1 MTIVPNTDLIRRV
14 PLFSDL
20 SPAQSALVTATMSKK
35 RYKRGDLI
43 VQQDTIS
50 DALFIILSGK
60 ARVLSHDSRGREV
73 IIATLDVGDC
83 IGDMSLIDGEP
94 HSATVRAET
103 QTDVL
108 VLERDAFAHCLR
120 DNATMAD
127 AIMRGLV
134 RRLRRADKQILSLA
148 LMDVYGRVLNTLQD
162 MAQEDADGNKVL
174 RKKVSRQDVAKMVG
188 ASREMVSRVM
198 KHFEENGVLT
208 EQADG
213 SFLLSDKPLE

>member
-43 VQQDTIS
+43 VQQDTMS

>member
-174 RKKVSRQDVAKMVG
+174 RKKVSRQGKLLVAQL
-188 ASREMVSRVM
+188 
-198 KHFEENGVLT
+198 F
-208 EQADG
+208 
-213 SFLLSDKPLE
+213 